1 MKISA
6 LASLL
11 GVAATTLLPG
21 VSASESEVS
30 VVLISPLCRTLVLL
44 YVRLCVAVLLTCSMT
59 IIDTMM
65 PAEGVY
71 AILGR
76 WKTAASSCVEALLSL
91 LSSIP

>member
-1 MKISA
+1 MKITA

-30 VVLISPLCRTLVLL
+30 VVPISPLCRTFALL
-44 YVRLCVAVLLTCSMT
+44 YSDLGVALCQTLS
-59 IIDTMM
+59 IIDNMV

-71 AILGR
+71 GAILLGR
-76 WKTAASSCVEALLSL
+76 
-91 LSSIP
+91 